1 MTSQSPISSSRVN
14 PAGLLGRVLAGAL
27 LCLVAGHAAA
37 QKTQLLVY
45 TALET
50 DQLKAYQEGFNK
62 HYPDIELKWVR
73 DSTGVITAKLLA
85 EKANPQ
91 ADAVMGVAASSLA
104 LLDKNG
110 MLEAYRP
117 LNLDAIM
124 SQYRDKKNPPAWF
137 GMDVWGATICFN
149 TIEAQKKNIPKPETW
164 KELLKPVY
172 KGQIVMPNPA
182 SSGTGFFDVT
192 AWLTLWGDKD
202 GKGDGWKFMD
212 GLHENIAQYTHS
224 GSKPCNMAA
233 SGEFVVGISFEYR
246 ANSNKAKGAP
256 IDLVFPRE
264 GLGWDL
270 EAFAIHKGT
279 KKLDAARKLADWAS
293 SKDAMILYGKNFA
306 ITAQPGVAAPLAN
319 VPKDY
324 EARLVKMDFTWAADN
339 RERILAEW
347 TRRYH
352 SKSEKR

>member
-1 MTSQSPISSSRVN
+1 MPLRKITPLLKSLLALGLVAA
-14 PAGLLGRVLAGAL
+14 AGL
-27 LCLVAGHAAA
+27 AAA

-62 HYPDIELKWVR
+62 AYPDIEIKWVR

-104 LLDKNG
+104 LMDKQG
-110 MLEAYRP
+110 MLEPYAP

-124 SQYRDKKNPPAWF
+124 SQYRDKKKVPSWV

-149 TIEAQKKNIPKPETW
+149 TVEAQKKGIPKPETW
-164 KELLKPVY
+164 KDLTKPIY

-182 SSGTGFFDVT
+182 SSGTGYFDVT
-192 AWLTLWGDKD
+192 AWLTLFGDD
-202 GKGDGWKFMD
+202 NGKGGGWKYMD
-212 GLHENIAQYTHS
+212 ALHENIAQYTHS
-224 GSKPCNMAA
+224 GSKPCNMAG
-233 SGEFVVGISFEYR
+233 SGEFLMGISFEYR
-246 ANSNKAKGAP
+246 ANANKAKGAP
-256 IDLVFPRE
+256 IDLVFPKE

-279 KKLDAARKLADWAS
+279 KKLDAAKKLADWAT
-293 SKDAMILYGKNFA
+293 SKDAMLLYGKNFA
-306 ITAQPGVAAPLAN
+306 ITAQPGVAQPLAN

-324 EARLVKMDFTWAADN
+324 ESRLVKMDFNVAADN
-339 RERILAEW
+339 RERVLAEW
-347 TRRYH
+347 TKRYN
-352 SKSEKR
+352 SKTEKR